1 MVRRISALWLV
12 VLIALPFSAPFP
24 TCDLSD
30 VFGRAANRPIDTPA
44 PADHAA
50 LDEATMLLVPPVAD
64 TAGRLKTAAL
74 SESRTEHSVA
84 PVPLAVPVSL
94 RAVPERFDT
103 PSQSAA
109 DILRI

>member
-30 VFGRAANRPIDTPA
+30 LFGRTANRPAHTPA
-44 PADHAA
+44 PVDHAA

-64 TAGRLKTAAL
+64 TAGRLKTTAL
-74 SESRTEHSVA
+74 SESRTEHSMA
-84 PVPLAVPVSL
+84 PLPLAVPVSL
-94 RAVPERFDT
+94 RAVRDRFDT
-103 PSQSAA
+103 PSQAA
-109 DILRI
+109 TILRI